1 MSSSSSDKQ
10 LIQGLEARLQILE
23 DREAIRDVM
32 NQYVMRPDYKDWKGY
47 ANLYVE
53 DGVMGFDQWGDA
65 VGREAIEKIVAR
77 EEVFEGL
84 QHLTTNPD
92 ITLEGVNA
100 TVICRLWFS
109 ATPKL
114 SKPKDNFSFGGPYR
128 FTLVKRDDGWKIK
141 TMHLQTMWSIGIDT
155 LKVFPIDLSQ

>member
-1 MSSSSSDKQ
+1 MSLSSDKQ
-10 LIQGLEARLQILE
+10 LIQTLVARLQVLE
-23 DREAIRDVM
+23 DKEAIRSVL

-47 ANLYVE
+47 ADLYVE

-65 VGREAIEKIVAR
+65 VGHEAIAKIVSR

-84 QHLTTNPD
+84 QHLMTNME
-92 ITLEGVNA
+92 ITLEGDNA
-100 TVICRLWFS
+100 SVVSRVWFT

-114 SKPKDNFSFGGPYR
+114 SKPKDNFSFGGPYN
-128 FTLVKRDDGWKIK
+128 FTLVKRQDGWKIK
-141 TMHLQTMWSIGIDT
+141 EMRLQTMWSNGNDT

>member
-1 MSSSSSDKQ
+1 MSSSSDKQ
-10 LIQGLEARLQILE
+10 LIHALAARLQILE
-23 DREAIRDVM
+23 DKEAIRSVL
-32 NQYVMRPDYKDWKGY
+32 NQYVMRPDYKDWTGY

-65 VGREAIEKIVAR
+65 VGHEAIAKIVSR

-84 QHLTTNPD
+84 QHLMTNME
-92 ITLEGVNA
+92 ITLEDGEA
-100 TVICRLWFS
+100 TVVSRVWFC

-114 SKPKDNFSFGGPYR
+114 SKPKDNFAFGGPYR

-141 TMHLQTMWSIGIDT
+141 TMHLQTMWSMGTDT
-155 LKVFPIDLSQ
+155 LKVFPIDFSQ